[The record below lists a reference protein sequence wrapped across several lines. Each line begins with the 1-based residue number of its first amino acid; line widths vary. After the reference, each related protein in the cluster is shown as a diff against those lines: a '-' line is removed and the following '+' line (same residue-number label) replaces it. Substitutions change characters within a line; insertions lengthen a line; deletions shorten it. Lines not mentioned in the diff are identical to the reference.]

1 MAVLNGERMHD
12 TMERLLPG
20 ARSAALLWQGAAVL
34 GGAALGA
41 GQVYGGAAPF
51 GLALVIGCPPSYCL
65 AAALGTLA
73 AGLAFQPMLLGIKL
87 AVAAVAAAAVRRLID
102 GRPGAGAL
110 AGCLTLTA
118 AQVLQIVL
126 AGGLFNPGQTVTV
139 GCTALLAAVFGWA
152 FAHFPAREPRGVCL
166 WLAVA
171 TACLQRCAVGP
182 LAPGLALAAGAG
194 LCAAIGGTLEQTA
207 VLSIALAAA
216 ITASG
221 PTLAYAALAV
231 ALGSLAASCLCPGE
245 RGRCA
250 GVFAA
255 GCTAGALAAPDAV
268 SVLPLAVSAGV
279 GVVAALAVPG
289 SVLHKIFP
297 PPAPPVQTQGL
308 GGAARK
314 LSAVADTLSDIADT
328 VNAVCQRQLPPKG
341 ETFDFVV
348 EQVARTT
355 CQSCTRRSRC
365 WVRGYATA
373 MDGLYHLKPTLE
385 SKGRVEVE
393 DLPGQLAG
401 CIHPADLCTAANHGY
416 RLWRSRRQT
425 RARAVTLRAALTE
438 QYSALAGALAQLA
451 GKLGQAGLPD
461 PRREARVAQLFA
473 ELGLDA
479 LECSVTADLAG
490 RLTANVTICRTR
502 FTPDEVAGLTDEMTR
517 ICRRDMDT
525 PEITHCRTVTM
536 LCFGEKPLFTVEFG
550 AAAHAAGGQSVSGDA
565 LDQFCDT
572 SGRAQMLLCDGMGT
586 GRAAAVDGQMA
597 AKLTAQLLRAG
608 FAAESAARLVNVAL
622 GLKGAEQ
629 EAGATLDLLTVD
641 LYTGRAGLFKA
652 GAAPSFLVR
661 GGVPRMLDGASLPMG
676 VLDSLVGRS
685 TTFALDAGDWVVLV
699 SDGALTDGS
708 DWLMQQLQLCAKLGH
723 TPKQAAETVADAA
736 ARRAGAKQD
745 DITVAVLAM
754 AVPVLGFG
762 WLPALIALALYGIL
776 PVLQGTLAG
785 LGSIPPGVSGVAE
798 GMGMTGWQR
807 LYKVELPLAAPVI
820 LAGIRTSV
828 IVNIGTATIAST
840 VGASTL
846 GTPIIIG
853 LSGFNTAYIV
863 QGALLVALAAII
875 VDRAFE
881 RLTRWISRHRH
892 AQ

>member
-1 MAVLNGERMHD
+1 MAVLSGERLHEN
-12 TMERLLPG
+12 MEKLLPG
-20 ARSAALLWQGAAVL
+20 ARTAALLWQGTALAGGVL
-34 GGAALGA
+34 LGA
-41 GQVYGGAAPF
+41 GRVYGGAAPF
-51 GLALVIGCPPSYCL
+51 GLALVIGCPPAYCL
-65 AAALGTLA
+65 AAAVGTLA
-73 AGLAFQPMLLGIKL
+73 AGVVLQPALLGIKVG
-87 AVAAVAAAAVRRLID
+87 VAAVAAATVRRLID
-102 GRPGAGAL
+102 GRPRAGAL
-110 AGCLTLTA
+110 AGCLTLAAAQLVQILLLGGLVNFSQTA
-118 AQVLQIVL
+118 A
-126 AGGLFNPGQTVTV
+126 V
-139 GCTALLAAVFGWA
+139 GCTALLAAGLGWA
-152 FAHFPAREPRGVCL
+152 FASFPVREPRGVCL
-166 WLAVA
+166 WLAVGA
-171 TACLQRCAVGP
+171 ACLQRCAVGP
-182 LAPGLALAAGAG
+182 LAPGLVLASAAG

-250 GVFAA
+250 GVFAV
-255 GCTAGALAAPDAV
+255 GCTLGALAAPDAV
-268 SVLPLAVSAGV
+268 SVVPLAVSAGV
-279 GVVAALAVPG
+279 GVTAALALPG
-289 SVLHKIFP
+289 SVMRRIFP
-297 PPAPPVQTQGL
+297 PPAPPVQAQGL
-308 GGAARK
+308 SGAARK

-328 VNAVCQRQLPPKG
+328 VNAVCQRQMPPKG
-341 ETFDFVV
+341 ESFDFVV

-373 MDGLYHLKPTLE
+373 MDGLQHLKPVLE
-385 SKGRVEVE
+385 SKGRVEVQ
-393 DLPGQLAG
+393 DLPGQLSV

-425 RARAVTLRAALTE
+425 RARASMLRTALTE

-451 GKLGQAGLPD
+451 AKLGQAGLPD
-461 PRREARVAQLFA
+461 PRREAKLAQLFA

-490 RLTANVTICRTR
+490 RLTASVTICRTH
-502 FTPDEVAGLTDEMTR
+502 FTQEEISGLVEEVSRL
-517 ICRRDMDT
+517 CRRDMDL

-536 LCFGEKPLFTVEFG
+536 LTFGEKPLFTAEFG
-550 AAAHAAGGQSVSGDA
+550 AAGHAAAGQSVSGDA
-565 LDQFCDT
+565 MDQFCDT

-676 VLDSLVGRS
+676 MLDSLVGRS

-699 SDGALTDGS
+699 SDGALADGA
-708 DWLMQQLQLCAKLGH
+708 DWLMQQLQLCARLGH

-736 ARRAGAKQD
+736 ARRAGDKRD
-745 DITVAVLAM
+745 DITVAVLA
-754 AVPVLGFG
+754 VG
-762 WLPALIALALYGIL
+762 
-776 PVLQGTLAG
+776 
-785 LGSIPPGVSGVAE
+785 
-798 GMGMTGWQR
+798 
-807 LYKVELPLAAPVI
+807 KV
-820 LAGIRTSV
+820 G
-828 IVNIGTATIAST
+828 
-840 VGASTL
+840 
-846 GTPIIIG
+846 
-853 LSGFNTAYIV
+853 
-863 QGALLVALAAII
+863 
-875 VDRAFE
+875 
-881 RLTRWISRHRH
+881 
-892 AQ
+892 

>member
-1 MAVLNGERMHD
+1 MATYLGEKLH
-12 TMERLLPG
+12 TNAALPALLPG
-20 ARSAALLWQGAAVL
+20 ARGAALLWQGAAAATGLVL
-34 GGAALGA
+34 GTGR
-41 GQVYGGAAPF
+41 VYGGAAPF
-51 GLALVIGCPPSYCL
+51 GLAFVMVCPPLYL
-65 AAALGTLA
+65 FAAAGGSLISS
-73 AGLAFQPMLLGIKL
+73 LAFQPAVLGVKL
-87 AVAAVAAAAVRRLID
+87 VAALTATVAARRLLA
-102 GRPGAGAL
+102 GRPGVGVW
-110 AGCLTLTA
+110 AGCLALAA
-118 AQVLQIVL
+118 AQAAALFF
-126 AGGLFNPGQTVTV
+126 AGGFVNLAQAAATGT
-139 GCTALLAAVFGWA
+139 TALLAAGAAWLMQR
-152 FAHFPAREPRGVCL
+152 FPYREPRGLCL
-166 WLAVA
+166 WLAIA
-171 TACLQRCAVGP
+171 AACLQRCAHGP
-182 LAPGLALAAGAG
+182 LAPGLAVAAAAG
-194 LCAAIGGTLEQTA
+194 LCAAFSGTLEETA
-207 VLSIALAAA
+207 VVSIALAAA
-216 ITASG
+216 VTAAS
-221 PTLAYAALAV
+221 PALCYAALAV
-231 ALGSLAASCLCPGE
+231 ALGSLAAACLYPGE
-245 RGRCA
+245 RLRCA

-255 GCTAGALAAPDAV
+255 GCMLGALAAPDAAG
-268 SVLPLAVSAGV
+268 VLPLFVGGAVGLT
-279 GVVAALAVPG
+279 AALAVPG
-289 SVLHKIFP
+289 AWLRVIFP

-308 GGAARK
+308 SGAARR
-314 LSAVADTLSDIADT
+314 LAGVADTLSDIADT
-328 VNAVCQRQLPPKG
+328 VNAVCTRQMPPKG
-341 ETFDFVV
+341 ENFDFVV
-348 EQVARTT
+348 EHIARTT
-355 CQSCTRRSRC
+355 CQTCTRRSRC

-373 MDGLYHLKPTLE
+373 MDGLYQLKPTLE
-385 SKGRVEVE
+385 SRGRVEVE

-699 SDGALTDGS
+699 SDGALADGS

-736 ARRAGAKQD
+736 VRRAGAKQD

-754 AVPVLGFG
+754 GR
-762 WLPALIALALYGIL
+762 
-776 PVLQGTLAG
+776 AG
-785 LGSIPPGVSGVAE
+785 
-798 GMGMTGWQR
+798 
-807 LYKVELPLAAPVI
+807 
-820 LAGIRTSV
+820 
-828 IVNIGTATIAST
+828 
-840 VGASTL
+840 
-846 GTPIIIG
+846 
-853 LSGFNTAYIV
+853 
-863 QGALLVALAAII
+863 
-875 VDRAFE
+875 
-881 RLTRWISRHRH
+881 
-892 AQ
+892 

>member
-20 ARSAALLWQGAAVL
+20 ARSAALLWQGAAAL

-73 AGLAFQPMLLGIKL
+73 AGLAFQPMLLGVKL

-102 GRPGAGAL
+102 GRSGAGAL
-110 AGCLTLTA
+110 AGCLTLTGGAGA
-118 AQVLQIVL
+118 ANR
-126 AGGLFNPGQTVTV
+126 AGGGTFQPGADRHGGVYGAAGRGFWLGV
-139 GCTALLAAVFGWA
+139 RAFSGAGAARRLPVAGCGYGMLTALC
-152 FAHFPAREPRGVCL
+152 RR
-166 WLAVA
+166 
-171 TACLQRCAVGP
+171 
-182 LAPGLALAAGAG
+182 
-194 LCAAIGGTLEQTA
+194 
-207 VLSIALAAA
+207 
-216 ITASG
+216 
-221 PTLAYAALAV
+221 
-231 ALGSLAASCLCPGE
+231 ALGSGPGAGRGGRAVRGHRRHAGADRRAE
-245 RGRCA
+245 HCAGRRPSRRRGRHWPTPRWLWRWA
-250 GVFAA
+250 VWRRPASARGSGAAAPGVFAA

-461 PRREARVAQLFA
+461 PRREAAWRSCL
-473 ELGLDA
+473 
-479 LECSVTADLAG
+479 
-490 RLTANVTICRTR
+490 
-502 FTPDEVAGLTDEMTR
+502 
-517 ICRRDMDT
+517 
-525 PEITHCRTVTM
+525 
-536 LCFGEKPLFTVEFG
+536 
-550 AAAHAAGGQSVSGDA
+550 
-565 LDQFCDT
+565 
-572 SGRAQMLLCDGMGT
+572 
-586 GRAAAVDGQMA
+586 
-597 AKLTAQLLRAG
+597 
-608 FAAESAARLVNVAL
+608 
-622 GLKGAEQ
+622 
-629 EAGATLDLLTVD
+629 
-641 LYTGRAGLFKA
+641 
-652 GAAPSFLVR
+652 PS
-661 GGVPRMLDGASLPMG
+661 
-676 VLDSLVGRS
+676 
-685 TTFALDAGDWVVLV
+685 W
-699 SDGALTDGS
+699 
-708 DWLMQQLQLCAKLGH
+708 
-723 TPKQAAETVADAA
+723 
-736 ARRAGAKQD
+736 
-745 DITVAVLAM
+745 
-754 AVPVLGFG
+754 G
-762 WLPALIALALYGIL
+762 W
-776 PVLQGTLAG
+776 
-785 LGSIPPGVSGVAE
+785 
-798 GMGMTGWQR
+798 
-807 LYKVELPLAAPVI
+807 
-820 LAGIRTSV
+820 
-828 IVNIGTATIAST
+828 
-840 VGASTL
+840 
-846 GTPIIIG
+846 
-853 LSGFNTAYIV
+853 
-863 QGALLVALAAII
+863 
-875 VDRAFE
+875 
-881 RLTRWISRHRH
+881 TRWN
-892 AQ
+892 AV

>member
-1 MAVLNGERMHD
+1 MAVLSGERLHEN
-12 TMERLLPG
+12 MERLLPG
-20 ARSAALLWQGAAVL
+20 ARTAALLWQGAALAGGVL
-34 GGAALGA
+34 LGA

-51 GLALVIGCPPSYCL
+51 GLALVIGCPPAYCL
-65 AAALGTLA
+65 AAAVGTLA
-73 AGLAFQPMLLGIKL
+73 AGVVLQPALLGIKVG
-87 AVAAVAAAAVRRLID
+87 VAAVAAATARRLID
-102 GRPGAGAL
+102 GRPRAGAL
-110 AGCLTLTA
+110 AGCLTLAAAQLVQILLLGGLVNFSQTA
-118 AQVLQIVL
+118 A
-126 AGGLFNPGQTVTV
+126 V
-139 GCTALLAAVFGWA
+139 GCTALLAAGLGWA
-152 FAHFPAREPRGVCL
+152 FASFPVREPRGVCL
-166 WLAVA
+166 WLAVGA
-171 TACLQRCAVGP
+171 ACLQRCAVGP
-182 LAPGLALAAGAG
+182 LAPGLALASAAG

-216 ITASG
+216 LTAAG
-221 PTLAYAALAV
+221 PERAFAALAV
-231 ALGSLAASCLCPGE
+231 AMGSLAASCLCPGE

-250 GVFAA
+250 GVFAV
-255 GCTAGALAAPDAV
+255 GCTLGALAAPDAV
-268 SVLPLAVSAGV
+268 SVVPLAVSAGV
-279 GVVAALAVPG
+279 GVTAALALPG
-289 SVLHKIFP
+289 SVMRRIFP
-297 PPAPPVQTQGL
+297 PPAPPVQAQGL
-308 GGAARK
+308 SGAARK

-328 VNAVCQRQLPPKG
+328 VNAVCQRQMPPKG
-341 ETFDFVV
+341 ESFDFVV

-373 MDGLYHLKPTLE
+373 MDGLQHLKPVLE
-385 SKGRVEVE
+385 SKGRVEVQ
-393 DLPGQLAG
+393 DLPGQLSV

-425 RARAVTLRAALTE
+425 RARASMLRTALTE

-451 GKLGQAGLPD
+451 AKLGQAGLPD
-461 PRREARVAQLFA
+461 PRREAKLAQLFA

-490 RLTANVTICRTR
+490 RLTASVTICRTH
-502 FTPDEVAGLTDEMTR
+502 FTQEEISGLVEEVSRL
-517 ICRRDMDT
+517 CRRDMDL

-536 LCFGEKPLFTVEFG
+536 LTFGEKPLFTAEFG
-550 AAAHAAGGQSVSGDA
+550 AAGHAAAGQSVSGDA

-676 VLDSLVGRS
+676 MLDSLVGRS

-699 SDGALTDGS
+699 SDGALADGA
-708 DWLMQQLQLCAKLGH
+708 DWLMQQLQLCARLGH

-736 ARRAGAKQD
+736 ARRAGDKRD
-745 DITVAVLAM
+745 DITVAVLA
-754 AVPVLGFG
+754 VG
-762 WLPALIALALYGIL
+762 
-776 PVLQGTLAG
+776 
-785 LGSIPPGVSGVAE
+785 
-798 GMGMTGWQR
+798 
-807 LYKVELPLAAPVI
+807 KV
-820 LAGIRTSV
+820 G
-828 IVNIGTATIAST
+828 
-840 VGASTL
+840 
-846 GTPIIIG
+846 
-853 LSGFNTAYIV
+853 
-863 QGALLVALAAII
+863 
-875 VDRAFE
+875 
-881 RLTRWISRHRH
+881 
-892 AQ
+892 

>member
-1 MAVLNGERMHD
+1 MAVLSGERLHEN
-12 TMERLLPG
+12 MERLLPG
-20 ARSAALLWQGAAVL
+20 ARTAALLWQGAALAGGVL
-34 GGAALGA
+34 LGA
-41 GQVYGGAAPF
+41 GRVYGGAAPF
-51 GLALVIGCPPSYCL
+51 GLALVIGCPPAYCL
-65 AAALGTLA
+65 AAAVGTLA
-73 AGLAFQPMLLGIKL
+73 AGVVLQPALLGIKVG
-87 AVAAVAAAAVRRLID
+87 VAAVAAATVRRLID
-102 GRPGAGAL
+102 GRPRAGAL
-110 AGCLTLTA
+110 AGCLTLAAAQLVQILLLGGLVNFSQTA
-118 AQVLQIVL
+118 A
-126 AGGLFNPGQTVTV
+126 V
-139 GCTALLAAVFGWA
+139 GCTALLAAGLGWA
-152 FAHFPAREPRGVCL
+152 FASFPVREPRGVCL
-166 WLAVA
+166 WLAVGA
-171 TACLQRCAVGP
+171 ACLQRCAVGP
-182 LAPGLALAAGAG
+182 LAPGLVLASAAG

-268 SVLPLAVSAGV
+268 SVLPLAVSAGA

-373 MDGLYHLKPTLE
+373 MDGLQHLKPVLE
-385 SKGRVEVE
+385 SKGRVEVQ
-393 DLPGQLAG
+393 DLPGQLSV

-425 RARAVTLRAALTE
+425 RARASMLRTALTE

-451 GKLGQAGLPD
+451 AKLGQAGLPD
-461 PRREARVAQLFA
+461 PRREAKLAQLFA

-490 RLTANVTICRTR
+490 RLTASVTICRTH
-502 FTPDEVAGLTDEMTR
+502 FTQEEISGLVEEVSRL
-517 ICRRDMDT
+517 CRRDMDL

-536 LCFGEKPLFTVEFG
+536 LTFGEKPLFTAEFG
-550 AAAHAAGGQSVSGDA
+550 AAGHAAAGQSVSGDA

-676 VLDSLVGRS
+676 MLDSLVGRS

-699 SDGALTDGS
+699 SDGALADGA
-708 DWLMQQLQLCAKLGH
+708 DWLMQQLQLCARLGH

-736 ARRAGAKQD
+736 ARRAGDKRD
-745 DITVAVLAM
+745 DITVAVLA
-754 AVPVLGFG
+754 VG
-762 WLPALIALALYGIL
+762 
-776 PVLQGTLAG
+776 
-785 LGSIPPGVSGVAE
+785 
-798 GMGMTGWQR
+798 
-807 LYKVELPLAAPVI
+807 KV
-820 LAGIRTSV
+820 G
-828 IVNIGTATIAST
+828 
-840 VGASTL
+840 
-846 GTPIIIG
+846 
-853 LSGFNTAYIV
+853 
-863 QGALLVALAAII
+863 
-875 VDRAFE
+875 
-881 RLTRWISRHRH
+881 
-892 AQ
+892 